1 MMLKELLSK
10 QKSSLVYDAIEE
22 ILKMLEGANRIFAIG
37 SGFDASNEQN
47 AVVMAQSDRE
57 INMGERMVRRLIFQ
71 HLTINPQHD
80 LPASLA
86 ILSIIHDVE
95 RLGDY
100 AKNLFEL
107 HHWGDLWTEE
117 NAHHQQYAEIRA
129 NVGPLFDLTREA
141 LASDDAEIARQI
153 MRKHEAIKTS
163 TDDFMASLL
172 ADTDAGREAV
182 LYALASR
189 FLRRTSG
196 HLSNVASSITNP
208 LDRVSGKEI

>member
-1 MMLKELLSK
+1 MLKELLSK
-10 QKSSLVYDAIEE
+10 QKSSLVYEALEE
-22 ILKMLEGANRIFAIG
+22 ILKMLEGAERMFEIGCDFAAR
-37 SGFDASNEQN
+37 DEEN
-47 AVVMAQSDRE
+47 ARVIARSDRE

-71 HLTINPQHD
+71 HLTVNPKFD

-100 AKNLFEL
+100 AKSLFEL
-107 HHWGDLWTEE
+107 NQWGDLCNEE
-117 NAHHQQYAEIRA
+117 NAHRQRYAEIRKE
-129 NVGPLFDLTREA
+129 VEPLFSLTKDA
-141 LASDDAEIARQI
+141 LSNDDAETARKVMQ
-153 MRKHEAIKTS
+153 KHEANKTL
-163 TDDFMASLL
+163 TDEFV
-172 ADTDAGREAV
+172 ADLVQDPNVGSDSV

-208 LDRVSGKEI
+208 LDRVSGKVS